1 MRLIIN
7 ADDLGSVPQV
17 NAVIFDFMARRLVTS
32 ATILANG
39 PALEECLGQI
49 PAYPSCSFGIHL
61 NITEFRPL
69 TAHPAL
75 KALLDSRGHLSL
87 ENYRRACLGPA
98 LREAIFQEWSAQ
110 VRRLGAE
117 GLKISHLDS
126 HQGVHTDPRLLVV
139 LKRLQRAF
147 GIRKVRIA
155 PNISLDPRIAYR
167 RNRLWNLALRYF
179 YATTTTSGFTDLA
192 TFLKA
197 PEQIR
202 RKHRSLELMVHPGH
216 PGFAAETAALQTPW
230 TEALPFAV
238 QLISYRE
245 L

>member
-7 ADDLGSVPQV
+7 ADDLGSAPQV
-17 NAVIFDFMARRLVTS
+17 NAAIFACMARGLVTS
-32 ATILANG
+32 ATIMANG
-39 PALEECLGQI
+39 PALSECLEQI

-69 TAHPAL
+69 TTHPAL
-75 KALLDSRGHLSL
+75 EALLDPWGNFCLA
-87 ENYRRACLGPA
+87 NYRRARLGPA
-98 LREAIFQEWSAQ
+98 LREAIFLEWSAQ
-110 VRRLGAE
+110 VRRLRSQ
-117 GLKISHLDS
+117 GLTISHLDS
-126 HQGVHTDPRLLVV
+126 HQGVHTDPWLFLV

-167 RNRLWNLALRYF
+167 QNRLWNLALRYF
-179 YATTTTSGFTDLA
+179 YATTTTSGFTDFA

-197 PEQIR
+197 LEQIR
-202 RKHRSLELMVHPGH
+202 RHHRSAELMVHPGH
-216 PGFAAETAALQTPW
+216 PGFAAETVTLQTPW

-238 QLISYRE
+238 RLISYRE

>member
-7 ADDLGSVPQV
+7 ADDLGSNPQV
-17 NAVIFDFMARRLVTS
+17 NTAIFDFMAGRLVTS
-32 ATILANG
+32 ATIMANG
-39 PALEECLGQI
+39 PALEQCLAQI

-69 TAHPAL
+69 AAHPAL
-75 KALLDSRGHLSL
+75 KALLDSRGNLSL
-87 ENYRRACLGPA
+87 ANYRRARLGPA
-98 LREAIFQEWSAQ
+98 LREAIFWEWSAQ
-110 VRRLGAE
+110 VRRLRSA
-117 GLKISHLDS
+117 GLEISHLDS
-126 HQGVHTDPRLLVV
+126 HQGVHTDPRLFLV

-155 PNISLDPRIAYR
+155 PNISLNPRIAYR

-197 PEQIR
+197 PELIR
-202 RKHRSLELMVHPGH
+202 RQHRSVELMVHPGH
-216 PGFAAETAALQTPW
+216 PEFAAETLALQTPW

-238 QLISYRE
+238 RLISYRE